1 MSKQKKDLIK
11 RQYLKLKELDFLIFS
26 FLIKSNFLNN
36 RIRYLYFFNYT
47 ILNNKFFWKNHCL
60 LTHNNLS
67 VNRFSYLSRSNF
79 KNLINCGYIN
89 LIKKSSW

>member
-1 MSKQKKDLIK
+1 MSSQKKDLIK
-11 RQYLKLKELDFLIFS
+11 RYYIKLKELDLLIFS

-36 RIRYLYFFNYT
+36 KIRYIYFFNYT
-47 ILNNKFFWKNHCL
+47 ILNYKFFLKNHCL
-60 LTHNNLS
+60 LTRNNLS
-67 VNRFSYLSRSNF
+67 INRFSYLSRSNF